1 MLKEIQQLKA
11 ECREL
16 SSKLEASEL
25 QRQRILRE
33 QQEVQEASKQTA
45 VKSKEVQEQLGE
57 QRFKSQKMQDEVVRG
72 RHELAVLEK
81 LVVSKQTELQHSKR
95 WLAEE
100 RETALEGE
108 TRLREMVG
116 KKTRYEEELNALS
129 IQLEE
134 CRKEG
139 CDLQSSFDETC
150 REARMLQERLR
161 AEEQRHRSELE
172 SAEASKAQKER
183 LEAELKGAEGA
194 KADAETELGDL
205 RKLAAELAEHCSS
218 QRRWRDE
225 QLQKQ
230 ASNELASERLRKEIQ
245 QLQAEQERLQEDAKL
260 TMNKRNRLEVELQV
274 AKPALDDARRRCKD
288 LEGRLVLRVRELSD
302 ESERVRRLQQEADMA
317 KARLVAMESQNIG
330 GRKKLLDASPKTFG
344 DFRCGELPA
353 RNSPRSPPAL
363 QSPPALL
370 EPRLGDIRRLQ
381 DGYSGYHPHSPPSQ
395 ILQAPQPLK
404 EPRGDMSGARLNKS
418 SPMGTLGN
426 TTPSTPLPA
435 PNSMDTDTVRF
446 LCEYEICCR
455 SHGGVMAMLR
465 KEKTAAISQ
474 VHQLRVQQVEPDVQ
488 HFTAAIIGV
497 AWTMALQMMYIMAEL
512 FVEVDLIAC
521 NAVLTACGRGQTW
534 SHALHLLGQSLR
546 PDVIS
551 FNAALVACPW
561 PSALSAAMAS
571 KGCQPDTVTQ
581 NTEAASWV
589 NGNGLLENSFREA
602 AAWTDWS
609 KALSFC
615 AKTPI
620 CSSEKLLPCA
630 NAAMSACLAQETWIS
645 ALEILRNLQRS
656 RCTGDVIT
664 WGQCARS
671 FEIASAWLKA
681 LELLDAAGPMYDE
694 QTINSVIHSCAI
706 SKQFSRVFQ
715 LLKHGDARG
724 LSMAITSASWRLTLA
739 LLATHASIRSRI
751 DYTSAEFNAAVMV
764 CKAQHWKSISM
775 LLQQM
780 TKFLLRLDRCT
791 FHAAVD
797 QPSIGSNVET
807 WQFSLAKLK
816 LMKQMSINDDMV
828 TQGVKMSVL
837 AKSHLWSKVLFFL
850 KRLKT
855 WQLLP
860 DLVVLNSALSV
871 CESSPQGWI
880 KALHSLSNLAD
891 VVVQPDGMMC
901 CAVMDAC
908 AEKNHGIHDGNH
920 WIYGLQVYARML
932 HRQIRVD
939 ARSCNAALQCCDV
952 GMAWSSAQSILNY
965 MLAMSLVDD
974 EIGVDTLLRCYKK
987 AVDPWPLALLVYDS
1001 MCSWQNTGFTTRESR
1016 NQAIA
1021 ACETASIPAMGQQ
1034 VVGGLGEATEIEIC
1048 SSFPQICREFFVVL
1062 RSVLLMVQKSG

>member
-1 MLKEIQQLKA
+1 MEMRERFSALFEHLAKEEETLKNVMSQNEIVERQLRDLRHSCRPVPLRFHGFDEAAELRQEALLAEQRCALQSGEAGALAAAAATYERQCARLQERCQAEASQERAATESLGRSASEIQQLKA

-16 SSKLEASEL
+16 SSRLEASEL

-172 SAEASKAQKER
+172 SAEASRAQKER

-317 KARLVAMESQNIG
+317 KARLVATESQNIG
-330 GRKKLLDASPKTFG
+330 GRKLLDASPKTFG
-344 DFRCGELPA
+344 DFRCGELQA

-381 DGYSGYHPHSPPSQ
+381 DGYSGYPHSPPSQ

-404 EPRGDMSGARLNKS
+404 EPRGDMSGARLSKS

-435 PNSMDTDTVRF
+435 PNTMDTDTVRF
-446 LCEYEICCR
+446 LCEY
-455 SHGGVMAMLR
+455 VA
-465 KEKTAAISQ
+465 KEEA
-474 VHQLRVQQVEPDVQ
+474 R
-488 HFTAAIIGV
+488 
-497 AWTMALQMMYIMAEL
+497 
-512 FVEVDLIAC
+512 
-521 NAVLTACGRGQTW
+521 
-534 SHALHLLGQSLR
+534 LG
-546 PDVIS
+546 
-551 FNAALVACPW
+551 
-561 PSALSAAMAS
+561 LSAP
-571 KGCQPDTVTQ
+571 K
-581 NTEAASWV
+581 
-589 NGNGLLENSFREA
+589 
-602 AAWTDWS
+602 
-609 KALSFC
+609 
-615 AKTPI
+615 
-620 CSSEKLLPCA
+620 
-630 NAAMSACLAQETWIS
+630 
-645 ALEILRNLQRS
+645 
-656 RCTGDVIT
+656 
-664 WGQCARS
+664 
-671 FEIASAWLKA
+671 
-681 LELLDAAGPMYDE
+681 
-694 QTINSVIHSCAI
+694 
-706 SKQFSRVFQ
+706 
-715 LLKHGDARG
+715 
-724 LSMAITSASWRLTLA
+724 
-739 LLATHASIRSRI
+739 
-751 DYTSAEFNAAVMV
+751 
-764 CKAQHWKSISM
+764 
-775 LLQQM
+775 
-780 TKFLLRLDRCT
+780 
-791 FHAAVD
+791 
-797 QPSIGSNVET
+797 
-807 WQFSLAKLK
+807 
-816 LMKQMSINDDMV
+816 
-828 TQGVKMSVL
+828 
-837 AKSHLWSKVLFFL
+837 
-850 KRLKT
+850 
-855 WQLLP
+855 
-860 DLVVLNSALSV
+860 
-871 CESSPQGWI
+871 
-880 KALHSLSNLAD
+880 
-891 VVVQPDGMMC
+891 
-901 CAVMDAC
+901 
-908 AEKNHGIHDGNH
+908 
-920 WIYGLQVYARML
+920 
-932 HRQIRVD
+932 
-939 ARSCNAALQCCDV
+939 
-952 GMAWSSAQSILNY
+952 
-965 MLAMSLVDD
+965 
-974 EIGVDTLLRCYKK
+974 
-987 AVDPWPLALLVYDS
+987 
-1001 MCSWQNTGFTTRESR
+1001 
-1016 NQAIA
+1016 
-1021 ACETASIPAMGQQ
+1021 
-1034 VVGGLGEATEIEIC
+1034 
-1048 SSFPQICREFFVVL
+1048 
-1062 RSVLLMVQKSG
+1062 